1 MVRPVKVAMPAAVVA
16 TLVPPSVAPWA
27 LVSDSVTC
35 VAEPVTGLP
44 PASCTATFTVKGA
57 PEATLP
63 VGEAVKASFVGAPT
77 RTLKPTLVSV
87 NRPLEPATRV

>member
-35 VAEPVTGLP
+35 VPVTGLP
-44 PASCTATFTVKGA
+44 PTSRTVTFTVKGA
-57 PEATLP
+57 PETTLA
-63 VGEAVKASFVGAPT
+63 VGEEVKASCVAAPT
-77 RTLKPTLVSV
+77 LMLKPVLVSV
-87 NRPLEPATRV
+87 IRPLLPAMRV